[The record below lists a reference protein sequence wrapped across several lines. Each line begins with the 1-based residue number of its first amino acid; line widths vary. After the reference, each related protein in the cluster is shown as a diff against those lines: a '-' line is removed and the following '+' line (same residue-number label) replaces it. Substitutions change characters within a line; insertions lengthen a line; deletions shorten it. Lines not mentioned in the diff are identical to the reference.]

1 MVAMEMAFPSLGIG
15 FVLRFF
21 EQPFRCAEVVQLG
34 FLNVIDQ
41 GAHQFVEQG
50 RFKMEALVAK
60 GCFQFLQRMLVQI
73 VAYPN
78 RSLLNLRINFKMLD
92 PVQEV

>member
-1 MVAMEMAFPSLGIG
+1 MVAMEMALPSLGIG

-21 EQPFRCAEVVQLG
+21 EQPFRRPEVVQLG

-50 RFKMEALVAK
+50 RFKMKSLVSQ
-60 GCFQFLQRMLVQI
+60 GCFKLLQRMLMQI

-78 RSLLNLRINFKMLD
+78 RALLNLRINFKMLD
-92 PVQEV
+92 TVQEV